1 MCGNTIQPHIPPI
14 RAFSRGKSVRNAYGK
29 YGGFTTK
36 KGNATVV
43 LVLQLDFP
51 FGSSVQVHHPTSY
64 TASSGVFPRR
74 IRTECVREVK
84 RFHNEKGKGN
94 CSTST
99 TVGLPARSAAWQL
112 FAYEGQKSGQSQR
125 V

>member
-51 FGSSVQVHHPTSY
+51 FGSSVQVPHPTSY

-94 CSTST
+94 CSTRMEMAAYDRMRVRRDGREPSS
-99 TVGLPARSAAWQL
+99 SA
-112 FAYEGQKSGQSQR
+112 SPR
-125 V
+125 I

>member
-1 MCGNTIQPHIPPI
+1 MGLVVAMACVTW
-14 RAFSRGKSVRNAYGK
+14 RGP
-29 YGGFTTK
+29 
-36 KGNATVV
+36 
-43 LVLQLDFP
+43 LILQLDFP

-94 CSTST
+94 CSTRNIDRK
-99 TVGLPARSAAWQL
+99 RSSFWLQTPHDKFYPDFVAML
-112 FAYEGQKSGQSQR
+112 TDGRILVVEYKGKHL
-125 V
+125 